1 MFHCF
6 IIKSVLVLVSLK
18 ELSNNVNTHTN
29 NKLHLIEVKM
39 CEFIADY
46 DNICFRFVANE
57 D

>member
-1 MFHCF
+1 M
-6 IIKSVLVLVSLK
+6 LVSLK